1 MTCPGMGSRGRGL
14 RGLIFL
20 FACVAP
26 RIQSGAWDDFSS
38 KGVCVGGG
46 GGRLSSTG
54 KLTASF

>member
-26 RIQSGAWDDFSS
+26 RIQSGAWDDFLPR
-38 KGVCVGGG
+38 VCVLVGGDFLRG
-46 GGRLSSTG
+46 GS
-54 KLTASF
+54 